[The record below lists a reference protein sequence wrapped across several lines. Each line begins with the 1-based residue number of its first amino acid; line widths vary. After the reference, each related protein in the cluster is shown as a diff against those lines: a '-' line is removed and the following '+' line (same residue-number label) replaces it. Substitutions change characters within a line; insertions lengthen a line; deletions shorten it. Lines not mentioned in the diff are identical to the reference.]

1 MRQNQ
6 FADEPKTFFIYESKK
21 ARSREREIVRG
32 GVRERQTDREKRR
45 GDKAEAKKF
54 ITHFRFMPRQQTK

>member
-6 FADEPKTFFIYESKK
+6 FADEPKTFLFMNPKRHE
-21 ARSREREIVRG
+21 ADEREIVR

>member
-1 MRQNQ
+1 MNPKRHE
-6 FADEPKTFFIYESKK
+6 AD
-21 ARSREREIVRG
+21 EREIVR